1 MVFRMKTTLNI
12 DDSVIER
19 LKAEAARRRTTMSAL
34 VEEGIRLVLQEPGR
48 PARAELPPLP
58 TFHGGE
64 HLVDVSD
71 RDALYRAMDGF

>member
-12 DDSVIER
+12 DDGVMER

-58 TFHGGE
+58 TFHSGGYY
-64 HLVDVSD
+64 VDISD
-71 RDALYRAMDGF
+71 REALYRVMDGF